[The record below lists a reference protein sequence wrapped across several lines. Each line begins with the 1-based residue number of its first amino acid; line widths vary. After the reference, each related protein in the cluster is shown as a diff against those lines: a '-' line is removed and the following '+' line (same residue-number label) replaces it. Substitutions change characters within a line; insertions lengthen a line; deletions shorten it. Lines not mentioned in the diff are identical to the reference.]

1 MYVDVAYCY
10 RLTSMVCRSVCQSV
24 KLVCPAKTAE
34 SIKMLIGLRTWVGP
48 KNPVLDGIQIP
59 MGMGNFEGRM
69 EGPIVKYKDTLR

>member
-1 MYVDVAYCY
+1 
-10 RLTSMVCRSVCQSV
+10 
-24 KLVCPAKTAE
+24 VCPAKTAE

-69 EGPIVKYKDTLR
+69 EGPIVKYKDTLQ